1 MKEEKVKRI
10 EHLMKTGARAKDAI
24 FIILLTAFPFLH
36 ISYGLDILDVGYNLL
51 NFETFPD
58 MNRTWAVS
66 TLLANILGH
75 IFTKLPGGGTMLGM
89 NIYCTVLFTAF
100 MAVFYLLLRR
110 YYQDWI
116 VFAGLF
122 LAEGL
127 CWCPKVILYHYL
139 SYYLFGLGTLL
150 FLRAMEDS
158 KKWLYVTAGAVLAL
172 NVFVRFPN
180 IVESAMILVLFF
192 YGIHEKK
199 HIWKEFLCCI
209 AGYVTVLLLGIL
221 LVEICFGRGSFAGMI
236 QSLFGMTKEA
246 PSYTPKSM
254 VATIFGD
261 YLDYI
266 YFFVPIAALG
276 LIAAIP
282 MILIKKPLARAITV
296 LLSGMC
302 FGVLIR
308 MYYKWNV
315 FNFNYVDYRSFFAW
329 STFFLMIAIILG
341 IVGLFRKG
349 YPIRRK
355 LLGLAV
361 LLLVFI
367 TPIGSNNG
375 LYTAFNNLFLVAVYV
390 FGELVYD
397 PKGSIFEKK
406 KETDIIPLWWGG
418 FAVRCVALMV
428 CAFTMIQGTLFG
440 IVFLFR
446 DESFIQGD
454 FVTVSDADVIAGINT
469 GRDKGLAVYGLNEFL
484 KANNLKN
491 KETIC
496 FGHIPGIYY
505 ICEEECVM
513 SHSWADLS
521 SFPVEEFQADLDRI
535 GENYP
540 VFIGS
545 AEYRKV
551 YEGEKTSEIKEKERI
566 ITAYLQSH
574 DYEVI
579 YENSDYF
586 VALPAA
592 KD

>member
-1 MKEEKVKRI
+1 MEN
-10 EHLMKTGARAKDAI
+10 LMKKGARGKDAI
-24 FIILLTAFPFLH
+24 FIILLCAFPFLH
-36 ISYGLDILDVGYNLL
+36 VNYGLDIMDVGYNLI
-51 NFETFPD
+51 NFEMFPH
-58 MNRTWAVS
+58 MNQTWAVS
-66 TLLANILGH
+66 TLLANIIGH
-75 IFTKLPGGGTMLGM
+75 IYTFLPGGGTMLGM
-89 NIYCTVLFTAF
+89 NIYCTVLFAAFMTAF
-100 MAVFYLLLRR
+100 YILLRR

-122 LAEGL
+122 LAEGF
-127 CWCPKVILYHYL
+127 CWCPRVILYHYL

-150 FLRAMEDS
+150 LLRAMEDS
-158 KKWLYVTAGAVLAL
+158 KKQLYFAASAVLAL

-180 IVESAMILVLFF
+180 IVECAMILVLFF

-199 HIWKEFLCCI
+199 HIFKEFIYCV
-209 AGYVTVLLLGIL
+209 ASYVTVLLLGIL
-221 LVEICFGRGSFAGMI
+221 LIEICFGRGSFAGMI

-246 PSYTPKSM
+246 TSYTPKSM
-254 VATIFGD
+254 VVKIFGD

-266 YFFVPIAALG
+266 RYFVPFVILG
-276 LIAAIP
+276 LLAAIP
-282 MILIKKPLARAITV
+282 MILFKKLYAKAITV
-296 LLSGMC
+296 ILAGMC
-302 FGVLIR
+302 FGVMIR

-315 FNFNYVDYRSFFAW
+315 FNFNYVDYRSIFAW
-329 STFFLMIAIILG
+329 GTFFLMIAIVLG
-341 IVGLFRKG
+341 IVGVFRKG
-349 YPIRRK
+349 YPLKRK
-355 LLGLAV
+355 LLGCAV
-361 LLLVFI
+361 ILIAFI

-390 FGELVYD
+390 FGELIYD

-406 KETDIIPLWWGG
+406 KETEIMPVWWGA

-446 DESFIQGD
+446 DESFLRGD

-469 GRDKGLAVYGLNEFL
+469 GMDNGLALYGLNEFL
-484 KANNLKN
+484 KANDLKH

-505 ICEEECVM
+505 YCEEECVM
-513 SHSWADLS
+513 SHSWADLTS
-521 SFPVEEFQADLDRI
+521 YPVEEFRADLDRI
-535 GENYP
+535 GENCP

-545 AEYRKV
+545 AAYRAV
-551 YEGEKTSEIKEKERI
+551 YEGESEEEIKEKEQLM
-566 ITAYLQSH
+566 TDYLKAH
-574 DYEVI
+574 DYAVV